1 MARRKAGNTHTTIS
15 VTWSDKELFR
25 RFAKKVKQ
33 TRTGEMFESD
43 AVVFHKMLEAY
54 KSNNET
60 DHEAHSTYPSKS

>member
-25 RFAKKVKQ
+25 RYAKKVKQ

-43 AVVFHKMLEAY
+43 AIVFHKMLEEY
-54 KSNNET
+54 RTNNET
-60 DHEAHSTYPSKS
+60 NQEAHSTYPSKS